1 MGFYLVKRLLF
12 IIPFSLF
19 VVIFTLVLNQ
29 YFSIFSLDFELLT
42 NLNDYSNIK
51 EIEKANCE
59 KRKELHQD
67 LPLFY
72 ITIQSSAIPND
83 IEEICLDNERQ
94 FIRMLCLSNGNK
106 NGAMALYYS
115 IKQLEIHNTKIDN
128 NVLLNATS
136 TFEIKHLIK
145 ELDLEIVL
153 AVPLLSYENGANDF
167 KPYTPVIN
175 FNGTENQF
183 HNWLRHASK
192 FDFGKSTVNNLPVV
206 SLVNSALK
214 RTLIFTLPTVFILF
228 IVSIALG
235 VLIGFSHKSLSSV
248 LMNFLFFIDAIP
260 LFWLSILLI
269 ILGGSYFSITN
280 NIIGIESS
288 TNYFQQYFL
297 PISAL
302 VIASMP
308 YLSKQVYSSIRQVMN
323 QPYVQTAKAKG
334 VSNKNLIMRHIL
346 PNAMIPI
353 IVLFFNYL
361 VFAFGGAFVVEII
374 FSISGIG
381 KLMADSILSNDF
393 QVASL
398 ILLYLVMIK
407 MTLMIFS
414 DLLNYFI
421 NPTFKFT

>member
-19 VVIFTLVLNQ
+19 IVIFKLVLNQ
-29 YFSIFSLDFELLT
+29 YFSISSIDFETLT

-51 EIEKANCE
+51 DIEKANCE
-59 KRKELHQD
+59 RRKELHQN
-67 LPLFY
+67 LPVFY

-83 IEEICLDNERQ
+83 IEEICLENERQ
-94 FIRMLCLSNGNK
+94 FIKMLCLSNGNK
-106 NGAMALYYS
+106 NGALNLYYS
-115 IKQLEIHNTKIDN
+115 IKQLELNNIEIDN
-128 NVLLNATS
+128 NILLNTTS
-136 TFEIKHLIK
+136 IIEMKRAIKQL
-145 ELDLEIVL
+145 ELELMLSVS
-153 AVPLLSYENGANDF
+153 LLSYEAGTNVF
-167 KPYTPVIN
+167 KPYTPIIN
-175 FNGTENQF
+175 FNGIENQF
-183 HNWLRHASK
+183 HYWLRHASK
-192 FDFGKSTVNNLPVV
+192 FDFGKSNVNNLPVV
-206 SLVNSALK
+206 SLVNSALR

-228 IVSIALG
+228 IISISLG
-235 VLIGFSHKSLSSV
+235 VFIGFSRKSLSSL
-248 LMNFLFFIDAIP
+248 LMNFLFFVDAIP

-280 NIIGIESS
+280 NLIGIESS
-288 TNYFQQYFL
+288 NNYFQQYLL

-302 VIASMP
+302 AIASMP

-334 VSNKNLIMRHIL
+334 VSSKDLILYHIL

-353 IVLFFNYL
+353 VVLFFNFL

-381 KLMADSILSNDF
+381 KLMADSIISNDF

-421 NPTFKFT
+421 NPTFKFA